1 MKEIE
6 IILDELIEEARNE
19 PSWKAENALCCAKK
33 EIMMN
38 RNENKEMTNK
48 EAVQIIETAISEV
61 EWEYPMNYAAAFD
74 KAIKALELFDYLQES
89 YEKIKHK
96 IKSI

>member
-19 PSWKAENALCCAKK
+19 PSWKAENALRCTKK

-61 EWEYPMNYAAAFD
+61 EWEYPMDYAAAFD
-74 KAIKALELFDYLQES
+74 KAIKALKLFDYLQES
-89 YEKIKHK
+89 YEEIKHK